1 MQVPNLARLHNDF
14 VNGSLKE
21 EDDNTCVRILLNYDT
36 IKNNFELIQGLKP
49 IYFQALPAV
58 PGRSHDCEWH
68 TL

>member
-1 MQVPNLARLHNDF
+1 
-14 VNGSLKE
+14 
-21 EDDNTCVRILLNYDT
+21 LNYDT